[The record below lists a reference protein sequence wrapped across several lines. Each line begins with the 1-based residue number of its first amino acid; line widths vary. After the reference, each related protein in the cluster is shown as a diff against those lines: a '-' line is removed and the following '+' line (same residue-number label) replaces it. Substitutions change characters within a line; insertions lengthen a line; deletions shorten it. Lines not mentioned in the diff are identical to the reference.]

1 MNLPNEIIREI
12 ILFLPNEDVFN
23 MYMTNKHINNI
34 FDKFMINNI
43 IYRDHP
49 LIFNVIGN
57 FCMNCNLKLV
67 FLSQET
73 IFGTC
78 NHIN

>member
-12 ILFLPNEDVFN
+12 IFFLPNEDVFN
-23 MYMTNKHINNI
+23 IYMTNKYINNI
-34 FDKFMINNI
+34 FDEFMINNI

-57 FCMNCNLKLV
+57 FCNYCNLKLV

-73 IFGTC
+73 VFGTC
-78 NHIN
+78 NHL